1 MFFLQENVWRGSTV
15 QAREGLIFGGGG
27 GGGGYKRTYF
37 LVHVKRPI
45 TKGAGAYTRTFTTL
59 V

>member
-1 MFFLQENVWRGSTV
+1 MFGGVSLYKLERGLYSV
-15 QAREGLIFGGGG
+15 GGGG
-27 GGGGYKRTYF
+27 GVISGRIF